1 MDRSVQHDQDIRCS
15 EWTVKSNRGQNP
27 RMSTNPRSTRSKPVT
42 ARGAATRTRIVET
55 AAKLVSVRGVAGT
68 SLDDIM
74 EASGTSKSQLYH
86 YFADRDALMCAVVEA
101 QAGRV
106 LDFQESCLLKVKSL
120 ADLRKWR
127 DRILEINRGNGGVG
141 GCPIGSLAS
150 ELADRSENARQL
162 LVRSFAK
169 WEAHLALSLTGM
181 RDRGELH
188 ADANPNDLATA
199 VISALQGGLLLAQ
212 TTRGTRP
219 LELALDM
226 ALDHVS
232 HHLTRVGRK

>member
-1 MDRSVQHDQDIRCS
+1 
-15 EWTVKSNRGQNP
+15 
-27 RMSTNPRSTRSKPVT
+27 
-42 ARGAATRTRIVET
+42 
-55 AAKLVSVRGVAGT
+55 
-68 SLDDIM
+68 M
-74 EASGTSKSQLYH
+74 EASRTSKSQLYH

-101 QAGRV
+101 QAAHV
-106 LDFQESCLLKVKSL
+106 LDFQEACLLKVKSL
-120 ADLRKWR
+120 ADLREWR
-127 DRILEINRGNGGVG
+127 DKILEINSENGCVG

-150 ELADRSENARQL
+150 ELADRSENARRL
-162 LVRSFAK
+162 LVRSFAT
-169 WEAHLALSLTGM
+169 WESHLALSLATM

-226 ALDHVS
+226 ALDHVAQ
-232 HHLTRVGRK
+232 HLARARQK

>member
-1 MDRSVQHDQDIRCS
+1 
-15 EWTVKSNRGQNP
+15 
-27 RMSTNPRSTRSKPVT
+27 
-42 ARGAATRTRIVET
+42 
-55 AAKLVSVRGVAGT
+55 
-68 SLDDIM
+68 
-74 EASGTSKSQLYH
+74 
-86 YFADRDALMCAVVEA
+86 MCAVVEA
-101 QAGRV
+101 QAAHV
-106 LDFQESCLLKVKSL
+106 LDFQESCLLKVQSL

-127 DRILEINRGNGGVG
+127 DRILEINRGNGCVG

-162 LVRSFAK
+162 LVRSFAT
-169 WEAHLALSLTGM
+169 WESHLALSLAAM

-212 TTRGTRP
+212 TTRATRP

-226 ALDHVS
+226 ALDHVAQ
-232 HHLTRVGRK
+232 HLTRAIRK

>member
-1 MDRSVQHDQDIRCS
+1 MNP
-15 EWTVKSNRGQNP
+15 NRRP
-27 RMSTNPRSTRSKPVT
+27 TSSKPIT
-42 ARGAATRTRIVET
+42 ARGAATRARIVE
-55 AAKLVSVRGVAGT
+55 AAARLVSVRGVTAT

-101 QAGRV
+101 QAAHV
-106 LDFQESCLLKVKSL
+106 LDFQVSSLMNVKSL
-120 ADLRKWR
+120 VDLRKWR
-127 DRILEINRGNGGVG
+127 DKILEINRGNGCVG

-150 ELADRSENARQL
+150 ELADRSEPARQL

-169 WEAHLALSLTGM
+169 WESHLALSLAAM

-188 ADANPNDLATA
+188 VDANPNDLATA

-212 TTRGTRP
+212 TTRATRP

-226 ALDHVS
+226 ALEHIA
-232 HHLTRVGRK
+232 HHLTRARQR